1 MDTMYRRVA
10 NKNGTIEINGN
21 TFRFSQP
28 ADEYKT
34 DDVQKIEESYSK
46 KLEYIADDPNYITAR
61 DIENR
66 NGQITSEYNL
76 TDLKM
81 FDYLRTLFLKEKL
94 VYYKSLI
101 EIAKRDEKNEVSV
114 LWQKENFVIDP
125 IEKNIKT
132 LIIEH
137 DVFRFHER
145 KDTVK
150 ALKEFIILSLTSMN
164 RVLGKPRRADFLEQ
178 KEEVIQFAE
187 KIYFMAETIEA
198 IEEIVNA
205 ELRHLEMQ
213 EKEEGN
219 KQGKLSV
226 VRKGLESKLAD
237 KARENM
243 ISKLNNEPQGS
254 PTTKKKEKLNNN
266 KLIFGVVGVILAAVI
281 LSNLLTNA
289 TEEKQASADA
299 EVLAI
304 QESEKMIDIYR
315 DALFDDK
322 ESTVEKLE
330 EIGYENLGESD
341 QEALNRLYI
350 DTGNYDTAMENDSG
364 LVGEIAEKLYQN
376 EEYESLDEFVNG
388 LEEKNH
394 EASFYLELA
403 NENWQEV
410 KTLKDAIALD
420 EEQVNYVLTAY
431 FQLEDVVGAEEF
443 LFHVDNVTEKMQERL
458 DLANEIKGEIRDAE
472 SELDELEKK
481 LDNTDKKEDKQ
492 DIEKEI
498 ENVTDDIKSLKN
510 ELKSV

>member
-1 MDTMYRRVA
+1 MDIMYRRVA

-28 ADEYKT
+28 ADEYRT

-46 KLEYIADDPNYITAR
+46 KLEYIANDPHYITAR

-66 NGQITSEYNL
+66 NGQITFEYNL

-137 DVFRFHER
+137 DVFRFHKK
-145 KDTVK
+145 KDTVE
-150 ALKEFIILSLTSMN
+150 ALKELIILSLTSMN

-187 KIYFMAETIEA
+187 RIYFMADSIEA
-198 IEEIVNA
+198 LEDVVNA
-205 ELRHLEMQ
+205 ELRHMEMLQKAEQ
-213 EKEEGN
+213 EEKL
-219 KQGKLSV
+219 GKLSV
-226 VRKGLESKLAD
+226 VRKGLESKLAE

-243 ISKLNNEPQGS
+243 ISKLNKEPQGS
-254 PTTKKKEKLNNN
+254 PTAKKQVKVNNN
-266 KLIFGVVGVILAAVI
+266 KLIFGVVGVVLVAVI

-299 EVLAI
+299 ELVIKNSDQLI
-304 QESEKMIDIYR
+304 EIYR
-315 DALFDDK
+315 DALFEDK
-322 ESTVEKLE
+322 ESTVAKLE
-330 EIGYENLGESD
+330 EIEYGNLGESD
-341 QEALNRLYI
+341 QKALNRLYI
-350 DTGNYDTAMENDSG
+350 DTGNYETAMKNDSS
-364 LVGEIAEKLYQN
+364 LVGEIAKKLYQS
-376 EEYESLDEFVNG
+376 EEYESLGEFVDG
-388 LEEKNH
+388 LEEKDP

-403 NENWQEV
+403 KENWQEV
-410 KTLKDAIALD
+410 ITLKDAITLD
-420 EEQVNYVLTAY
+420 EEQINYVLTAY
-431 FQLEDVVGAEEF
+431 FQLEDVAGSENF
-443 LFHVDNVTEKMQERL
+443 LASLENVTKETQKRM
-458 DLANEIKGEIRDAE
+458 DLANEIKGEIQDTE
-472 SELDELEKK
+472 SELDDLEGK

-492 DIEKEI
+492 EIKKEI
-498 ENVTDDIKSLKN
+498 DNVNDDIKSLKN
-510 ELKSV
+510 ELGSV